1 MSRTPWEQLE
11 VILEDRPALHRPGTE
26 RDPTR
31 WSVEGV
37 RASDRTCFGISKPF
51 ARDLL
56 GRITAGMHTLE
67 TGSGVSTLVFA
78 LGGAWHTAISP
89 DADEHAELRAY
100 AGSLGIDMTAVN
112 LVPEPSD
119 GYLPACD
126 LSGLD
131 VVFLDGKHAFPWPIV
146 DWFYTADRLKVGGL
160 MILDDTQ
167 LRPVRVLEDFLLADV
182 DRWRFEGKPG
192 GRTSIFRKLAHPV
205 HDVTWKT
212 HPWTVRWHP
221 EPLWRRLVER
231 VRSRRRV
238 QSPP

>member
-1 MSRTPWEQLE
+1 MNRTPWQQLDM
-11 VILEDRPALHRPGTE
+11 ILRDRPAVHRPGTE
-26 RDPTR
+26 RDPRR
-31 WSVEGV
+31 WSEEGV
-37 RASDRTCFGISKPF
+37 RASDRTCFGVSKPF

-56 GRITAGMHTLE
+56 GRLTAGMHTLE

-78 LGGAWHTAISP
+78 LGGARHTAVSP

-100 AGSLGIDMTAVN
+100 AGSLGIDMTTVY
-112 LVPEPSD
+112 LVPERSD

-126 LSGLD
+126 LNGLD

-167 LRPVRVLEDFLLADV
+167 LRPVRVLEDFLVADV
-182 DRWRFEGKPG
+182 DRWRLEGKPG
-192 GRTSIFRKLAHPV
+192 GRTSIFRKLTHPV

-231 VRSRRRV
+231 VLA
-238 QSPP
+238 PA